1 MLYID
6 KSKHK
11 AEGKQVTIDYLQ
23 TCCLGTDGRYHNIRY
38 DKRDSGENK
47 TFCEYNHHEYR
58 KRLINILLENQHNL
72 CCYCLRKLK
81 TAQREEDSDKVVTL
95 EHIIPRS
102 ITQTDTDTLS
112 YYQGV
117 QELSPAEVVVT
128 DEYESSTFN
137 QSGTAHPHKVAYN
150 NIVASCNGTFPYV
163 RNINEGKSK
172 ICCNE
177 ARKNENA
184 YPIYFIPNIHL
195 YIDYTDKGDIQG
207 NCIDYSDLYN
217 KIEDVIRNTNL
228 YCDSLKQ
235 IRMLWFILSHV
246 SKEDI
251 YSCHTPYQRDDLL
264 SRELY
269 KSEFFDPD
277 VTPILH
283 DKFKLDDYW
292 NTFMLYDVFYDI
304 YNGRIP
310 EWN

>member
-11 AEGKQVTIDYLQ
+11 EEGMQVTKDYLQ
-23 TCCLGTDGRYHNIRY
+23 TCCLGTDGRFHNIRY
-38 DKRDSGENK
+38 DNRDSGRTQ
-47 TFCEYNHHEYR
+47 TFCGYNHREYK

-81 TAQREEDSDKVVTL
+81 TAQREEESDKVVTL

-102 ITQTDTDTLS
+102 ITQTDTNVLS
-112 YYQGV
+112 YYQSV
-117 QELSPAEVVVT
+117 RELSLAEVVVT
-128 DEYESSTFN
+128 DEYESPTFD
-137 QSGTAHPHKVAYN
+137 QKGTAHPHKVAYN

-163 RNINEGKSK
+163 RNENEGKSK

-177 ARKNENA
+177 ARKNNNA
-184 YPIYFIPNIHL
+184 FPIYFIPNIHQ
-195 YIDYTDKGDIQG
+195 YIDYTNKGDIQG
-207 NCIDYSDLYN
+207 TCLEDIELYT
-217 KIEDVIRNTNL
+217 KIEEVIQNTNL

-246 SKEDI
+246 PREDI
-251 YSCHTPYQRDDLL
+251 YSCHTCNQRDELL

-269 KSEFFDPD
+269 KTEFFDSD
-277 VTPILH
+277 VTPFMH

-310 EWN
+310 EWK